1 MKKLSL
7 SLMLHVS
14 LALMLALSLIY
25 PQSVAVSFVAAW
37 AILATVNGSIASTLA
52 ASLSF
57 EKRYTLNVIV
67 TDFTGDFD
75 LLIVPVLAWLREN
88 QPDIMTTDAGQK
100 KGFTFYADI
109 NNDSS
114 FDISISLMLTERTLV
129 SEVDGALH
137 VKNIPEPLPPEP
149 VTRPM
154 ELYINGE
161 LVSKWDE

>member
-1 MKKLSL
+1 MLKPASL
-7 SLMLHVS
+7 RNALYDAVPVLRTNPDMLR
-14 LALMLALSLIY
+14 L
-25 PQSVAVSFVAAW
+25 FVDNGKIAA
-37 AILATVNGSIASTLA
+37 TLA

-57 EKRYTLNVIV
+57 EKQYTLNVVV

-75 LLIVPVLAWLREN
+75 LLLVPVMAWLREQ
-88 QPDIMTTDAGQK
+88 QPDIMTTDEGQK

-114 FDISISLMLTERTLV
+114 FDISISLLLTERTLV
-129 SEVDGALH
+129 RTVGAALH
-137 VKNIPEPLPPEP
+137 VENIPEPEPPEP

-161 LVSKWDE
+161 LVSKWNE

>member
-1 MKKLSL
+1 
-7 SLMLHVS
+7 
-14 LALMLALSLIY
+14 
-25 PQSVAVSFVAAW
+25 
-37 AILATVNGSIASTLA
+37 
-52 ASLSF
+52 
-57 EKRYTLNVIV
+57 KRYTLNVIV

-88 QPDIMTTDAGQK
+88 QPDIMTTDEGQK

-137 VKNIPEPLPPEP
+137 VKNIPEPPPPEP

-154 ELYINGE
+154 ELYINRE